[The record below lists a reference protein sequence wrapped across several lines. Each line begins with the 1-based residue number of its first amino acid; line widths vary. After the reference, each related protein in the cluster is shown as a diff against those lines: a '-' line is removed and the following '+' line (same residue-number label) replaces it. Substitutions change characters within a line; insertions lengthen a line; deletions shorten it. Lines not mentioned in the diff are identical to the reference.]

1 MCSSD
6 LALLSQPGGGCR
18 FPATRES
25 VDQRLHFLK
34 MDGKEVFKNA
44 VNAMCTAARE
54 ALARCELTVSQ
65 IKCVIPHQANQRIID
80 AVAERLEAKPEQM
93 FVNLDKFGN
102 TSAASVAIA
111 LDEAVTAG
119 KVRRGDL
126 VLLVVF
132 GAGLTWGAAVI
143 EW

>member
-1 MCSSD
+1 
-6 LALLSQPGGGCR
+6 
-18 FPATRES
+18 
-25 VDQRLHFLK
+25 

-54 ALARCELTVSQ
+54 ALSRCELTIQQ
-65 IKCVIPHQANQRIID
+65 IKCIIPHQANQRIID
-80 AVAERLEAKPEQM
+80 AVAERLEGTPEQM
-93 FVNLDKFGN
+93 FVNLDKYGN

-111 LDEAVTAG
+111 LDEAVSTG
-119 KVRRGDL
+119 RIQRGDL